1 VCGVQRQREW
11 EVGSLWDSRTEDL
24 TGLTSWETTMKSDEI
39 KKMIDDVYDDS
50 REDSIRSMV
59 GDFYSRRMLSI
70 AVLVWVWAII
80 FIAGALGSAVK
91 FFAAD
96 RTKDQIMYA
105 ALFVC
110 LVQFVGLMKVFAWQ
124 MLARNSVKREI
135 KRVELRVAELA
146 QALGKTA

>member
-1 VCGVQRQREW
+1 
-11 EVGSLWDSRTEDL
+11 
-24 TGLTSWETTMKSDEI
+24 MKGEEI

-70 AVLVWVWAII
+70 AVLVWVWAIL
-80 FIAGALGSAVK
+80 FAVGAGYSAVK

-96 RTKDQIMYA
+96 QTKDQIMYA

-135 KRVELRVAELA
+135 KRLELRVAELA
-146 QALGKTA
+146 QALDKTA

>member
-1 VCGVQRQREW
+1 
-11 EVGSLWDSRTEDL
+11 
-24 TGLTSWETTMKSDEI
+24 MKNDEI
-39 KKMIDDVYDDS
+39 KKMIEDVYDDS

-70 AVLVWVWAII
+70 AVLVWIWAIV
-80 FIAGALGSAVK
+80 FMAGAVAGAVK

-96 RTKDQIMYA
+96 QTKDQIMYA

-124 MLARNSVKREI
+124 MMARNSVKREI
-135 KRVELRVAELA
+135 KRLELRIAELA
-146 QALGKTA
+146 QALGKAA